1 MKFFRKMYQKSG
13 EQGGFTLVEM
23 IVVLVIIAILAAITI
38 PALLKYIDKARDKQ
52 VLIDTRAICM
62 ATQSAMTEA
71 YATDTLKNTNGSA
84 IPKYYVAYKS
94 GTDTQKKYYQEIVDL
109 AGVSS
114 LENNKSAFGAYVDNE
129 GILSLLIYQDGNGK
143 VAFYFRETDEYK
155 VYDETD
161 FKSFTDYFDGIV
173 GTKGGIKDR
182 VFCIGDYKDPQGNIN
197 WLINRTGIAGSLGY
211 DGEL

>member
-52 VLIDTRAICM
+52 ILIDTRAICM

>member
-71 YATDTLKNTNGSA
+71 YATDTLKNMKGNA
-84 IPKYYVAYKS
+84 IPDYYVAYKS

-155 VYDETD
+155 VYDEAD
-161 FKSFTDYFDGIV
+161 FTSFAKYFSSIEDKV
-173 GTKGGIKDR
+173 YY
-182 VFCIGDYKDPQGNIN
+182 IGNYKDPKTGDIN
-197 WLINRTGIAGSLGY
+197 PLIDRTQIKGSSGY
-211 DGEL
+211 KGEL